1 MRKVMV
7 ALILAAGMCL
17 ATAGWSQ
24 AQDSQPMSL
33 GDLARKLREQ
43 RPQAKT
49 DTKVFT
55 NDTIPKQGGLVDS
68 SASASDSGSTGTTG
82 SDQSAT
88 GKNGAAKSGEH
99 NEKYYRDQMAELQST
114 KAMHERELS
123 VLEQKL
129 SLNQTQYYSDPNKTL
144 NQEFSRGDINK
155 KQDEI
160 DAKKKQIE
168 EDQKA
173 IDDLQAQCQ
182 REGCPASWL
191 R

>member
-1 MRKVMV
+1 MRKAMV

-33 GDLARKLREQ
+33 GDLARKMREQ
-43 RPQAKT
+43 HPQAKT
-49 DTKVFT
+49 ETKVFT
-55 NDTIPKQGGLVDS
+55 NDNIPKQGGLIDS
-68 SASASDSGSTGTTG
+68 SASATDTATASKSGT
-82 SDQSAT
+82 DQGEPSKGEAS
-88 GKNGAAKSGEH
+88 KSGEH

-129 SLNQTQYYSDPNKTL
+129 SLNQTQYYNDPNKTL
-144 NQEFSRGDINK
+144 NQEFSRADINK
-155 KQDEI
+155 KQDEM